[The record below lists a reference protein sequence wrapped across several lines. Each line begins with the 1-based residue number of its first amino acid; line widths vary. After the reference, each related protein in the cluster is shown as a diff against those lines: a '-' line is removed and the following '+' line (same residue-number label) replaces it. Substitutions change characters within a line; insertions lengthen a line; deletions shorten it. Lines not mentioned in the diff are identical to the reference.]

1 MSDYAHRMTDAELA
15 QLENRIKGI
24 YKEAATE
31 LNDTVTA
38 YFADFER
45 RDAEQQRL
53 LDTGKITKDQYTQW
67 RLAQIGRGQRYE
79 ALRDKVAERYTKA
92 NELAVAYVND
102 RTPSIYSLN
111 RNYAAYT
118 IEKAHPGADFTLYD
132 ESTVR
137 RLAMRAPQLMPNYPA
152 EKALRRGI
160 DLKYGKKQITA
171 SITSSILQ
179 GKSIRKIADN
189 LQERMETMNRASA
202 IRTARTAFT
211 SAQNGGR
218 VDTYKA
224 ATLMGIDLQQE
235 WLATL
240 DGRTRHSHRA
250 LDGERIN
257 VGETFSNGCR
267 FPGDPEGAPAETYN
281 CRCTLVAV
289 VDGVDTSD
297 AKRRARN
304 EDTGRNEVIPNM
316 TYSQWANRKESEEE
330 SGFINWVKD
339 KLHVKAPG
347 LSNETVDAMNSI
359 LGESKHESVRNLFDN
374 YSDEIKCVDH
384 NARENKFNRSDG
396 GVHLKEETLKY
407 GSRYKNP
414 YQSAFH
420 EFAHNI
426 DWLMGGRNDKTY
438 ASNRK
443 IAGVRLYELLDS
455 DYNRLKRNYRA
466 NSDEEFIDKLKQV
479 IADNGYTER
488 DVSLLSDVLQGC
500 TGIVRPINTSH
511 GEGYYSSEE
520 KREREF
526 FAEVIESAAANENS
540 YLILKEMFPKS
551 FEFVGEM
558 IGGL

>member
-24 YKEAATE
+24 YEEAATE

-53 LDTGKITKDQYTQW
+53 LDAGKITKDQYTQW

-304 EDTGRNEVIPNM
+304 EDTGQNEVIPNM
-316 TYSQWANRKESEEE
+316 TYSQWADRNEKKSFT
-330 SGFINWVKD
+330 GWINQ
-339 KLHVKAPG
+339 KL
-347 LSNETVDAMNSI
+347 I
-359 LGESKHESVRNLFDN
+359 
-374 YSDEIKCVDH
+374 
-384 NARENKFNRSDG
+384 RENSNDSSVPAALEYICSETYRAAFAGIHSTKVDGEVCRQSRRAIKLNNG
-396 GVHLKEETLKY
+396 GVNENYAFVFTNGDNTVTGKTGAHG
-407 GSRYKNP
+407 GSINADCLEGRGLNSVILTHNHPNSGTFSTKDIQVLLNCPQIKMIVAAGHDGTVYKL
-414 YQSAFH
+414 SAKTSS
-420 EFAHNI
+420 
-426 DWLMGGRNDKTY
+426 RN
-438 ASNRK
+438 
-443 IAGVRLYELLDS
+443 
-455 DYNRLKRNYRA
+455 
-466 NSDEEFIDKLKQV
+466 
-479 IADNGYTER
+479 IADN
-488 DVSLLSDVLQGC
+488 
-500 TGIVRPINTSH
+500 IN
-511 GEGYYSSEE
+511 
-520 KREREF
+520 
-526 FAEVIESAAANENS
+526 IEYN
-540 YLILKEMFPKS
+540 ILKRDLGDEN
-551 FEFVGEM
+551 EVM
-558 IGGL
+558 IALANRYGWKYEKCEAK